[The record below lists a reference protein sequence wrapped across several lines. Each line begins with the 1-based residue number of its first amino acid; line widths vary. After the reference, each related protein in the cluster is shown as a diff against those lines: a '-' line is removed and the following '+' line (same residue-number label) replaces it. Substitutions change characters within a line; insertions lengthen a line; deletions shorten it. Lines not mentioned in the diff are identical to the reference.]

1 MFSRLAARAYSSLFV
16 KLATLASVAFLPL
29 ALAQPSPPPPAT
41 YGVVSQL
48 TLEGYRVATW
58 DATVESNFKTCIAN
72 HLNAVVVVD
81 ANAVH
86 VDSKVDTGTAA
97 ILVDYRVSV
106 TDLNDAN
113 DANTADARLDQSFQ
127 TNIFNACTA
136 AGLTNLLSVM
146 VTVAPESRA
155 PPPPPPPPPPSPPAP
170 PRNHDAKGDSLK
182 VLPGALSGF
191 FVTALFAAMGMGYYR
206 YRLLTPRT
214 SS

>member
-97 ILVDYRVSV
+97 ILVDYSVSV
-106 TDLNDAN
+106 TDEPA
-113 DANTADARLDQSFQ
+113 ANTADARLDQSFQ

-136 AGLTNLLSVM
+136 AGLANLLSVM
-146 VTVAPESRA
+146 VTVTPESRA
-155 PPPPPPPPPPSPPAP
+155 MPPPPPPPPPSPPAP